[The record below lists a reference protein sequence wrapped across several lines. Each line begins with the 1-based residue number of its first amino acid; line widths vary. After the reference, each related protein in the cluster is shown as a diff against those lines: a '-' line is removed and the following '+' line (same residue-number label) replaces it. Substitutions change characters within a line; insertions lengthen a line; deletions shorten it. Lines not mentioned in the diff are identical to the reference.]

1 MLVLVAYNFAT
12 TRKKQC
18 TKNIVALVIN
28 NSEEAIEIHCVEC
41 VGQSLKWFALVK
53 NDTDFVTKTDIINV
67 FPCPILKRGVYE
79 FLEDVNIDILWYI

>member
-41 VGQSLKWFALVK
+41 VGQSLK
-53 NDTDFVTKTDIINV
+53 
-67 FPCPILKRGVYE
+67 
-79 FLEDVNIDILWYI
+79 